1 MNQAEVDWWWATISR
16 LWTLSLEAWRSIR
29 SRYDSSSRRRAF
41 RRCLWSFRKPTGLGW
56 DGGDWNETRKLLT
69 PGCWPNFFGGKHE
82 AHGDGTFTERNY
94 YQGGLGGS
102 DRLWKDACLNQRIME
117 ISQWGGRLA
126 GELSRSFASLSR
138 CWNVVPKG
146 LHSQRIAPGDLQ
158 TIEAAPANWWLHYA
172 WWVTLL
178 EDMWNWSRWMLKFN
192 LRSLWGKESQL
203 WCLIS
208 LLFRGIPWGMAWPPR
223 LRTGSTKY
231 VSTTSILAIKSWC
244 FLDGNRMAIPTWAS
258 YWVEHRI
265 FWRLWAI
272 LRGTTSYDEQWN
284 QMKCWLKKK
293 HASNHRPWWMAYWY
307 LVFGV
312 YLCNV
317 WARYSPNLVLSI
329 SRGSWIWFNPQD
341 RQLAL
346 LVPRWWK
353 ANTILL
359 RLKILNCCGR
369 QFPLQIFTQTRMI
382 IPSGKLTLTLK
393 IA

>member
-1 MNQAEVDWWWATISR
+1 MNSPEGDDILLEMVSHIFEPSRGWLMVGYHFSPLNLEFGGLAEYPEQIRQLFKTQSVSEVP
-16 LWTLSLEAWRSIR
+16 LELSQTNRV
-29 SRYDSSSRRRAF
+29 
-41 RRCLWSFRKPTGLGW
+41 GLGLW
-56 DGGDWNETRKLLT
+56 RLKRNQEAADPWLLT
-69 PGCWPNFFGGKHE
+69 HFFGGKHE
-82 AHGDGTFTERNY
+82 VHGDGTFTERNY

-102 DRLWKDACLNQRIME
+102 NRLWKDACLNQRIME

-146 LHSQRIAPGDLQ
+146 LHSQRIAPGGLQ
-158 TIEAAPANWWLHYA
+158 TIEAAPANWWLHYV

-178 EDMWNWSRWMLKFN
+178 EDMWNWSRWMSKFN
-192 LRSLWGKESQL
+192 LRSLWGKASQL

-208 LLFRGIPWGMAWPPR
+208 LLFRGIPWGMAWPPQ

-258 YWVEHRI
+258 YWVEHHI

-272 LRGTTSYDEQWN
+272 LRGTTTYDEQWN

-329 SRGSWIWFNPQD
+329 SRGSWIWFKICCT
-341 RQLAL
+341 
-346 LVPRWWK
+346 PRTDSWHSLSHDGEK
-353 ANTILL
+353 
-359 RLKILNCCGR
+359 
-369 QFPLQIFTQTRMI
+369 QTAFFYVWRF
-382 IPSGKLTLTLK
+382 
-393 IA
+393 

>member
-1 MNQAEVDWWWATISR
+1 MAMAHLRKEITTKEDWEGAIGYEKMPV
-16 LWTLSLEAWRSIR
+16 WTN
-29 SRYDSSSRRRAF
+29 
-41 RRCLWSFRKPTGLGW
+41 G
-56 DGGDWNETRKLLT
+56 
-69 PGCWPNFFGGKHE
+69 
-82 AHGDGTFTERNY
+82 
-94 YQGGLGGS
+94 
-102 DRLWKDACLNQRIME
+102 LWKSHNEGVAWQESFVGL
-117 ISQWGGRLA
+117 
-126 GELSRSFASLSR
+126 FASLSR

-158 TIEAAPANWWLHYA
+158 TIEAAPANWWLHYV

-307 LVFGV
+307 LVFGF

-329 SRGSWIWFNPQD
+329 SRGSWIWFNICCT
-341 RQLAL
+341 
-346 LVPRWWK
+346 PRTDSWHSLSHDGEK
-353 ANTILL
+353 
-359 RLKILNCCGR
+359 
-369 QFPLQIFTQTRMI
+369 QTPFFYVWRF
-382 IPSGKLTLTLK
+382 
-393 IA
+393 